1 MVLIMRLYLIALQ
14 FLTIIPVPF
23 SFPYEERDLGRS
35 MAFFPLVGLFLGALL
50 VGADF
55 IMTPWLHRPVA
66 DLLLITLLSAVTG
79 ALHLDGLADVC
90 DGLAAR
96 GSRERFLTVMKDSHI
111 GAVGVVGLILALL
124 LKYQALLQI
133 PLDNKR
139 EVLLFFPFVARFS
152 QVQMAVGAKKA
163 RADGLGSA
171 FIGGAGIRQFVI
183 AGVIT
188 LAGAWLLLGVRG
200 ICCCLAL
207 YLFTWGLK
215 WWFHW
220 KSGGITGDII
230 GCVSE
235 LNEILSLLV
244 VQAFWR

>member
-1 MVLIMRLYLIALQ
+1 
-14 FLTIIPVPF
+14 
-23 SFPYEERDLGRS
+23 
-35 MAFFPLVGLFLGALL
+35 MAFFPLAGLFLGALL

-55 IMTPWLHRPVA
+55 ILTLRLPRPVA

-96 GSRERFLTVMKDSHI
+96 GSRERFLAVMKDSRI
-111 GAVGVVGLILALL
+111 GAVGVVGLVLALL
-124 LKYQALLQI
+124 IKYQALVHI
-133 PLDNKR
+133 PLVYKR
-139 EVLLFFPFVARFS
+139 EVLLFFPLAARFS
-152 QVQMAVGAKKA
+152 QVQLTVGAKRA

-171 FIGGAGIRQFVI
+171 FIGMAGIWQFVW

-188 LAGAWLLLGVRG
+188 LAGAWLLLGPRG
-200 ICCCLAL
+200 IQCCLAL

-215 WWFHW
+215 WWFHR
-220 KSGGITGDII
+220 KLGGITGDII

-235 LNEILSLLV
+235 LNEILALLV
-244 VQAFWR
+244 LLAFLG

>member
-1 MVLIMRLYLIALQ
+1 MRLYLIALQ

-23 SFPYEERDLGRS
+23 SFRCEERDLGRS

-50 VGADF
+50 VGVDF
-55 IMTPWLHRPVA
+55 ILTPWLPRPVT

-96 GSRERFLTVMKDSHI
+96 GSRERLLTVMKDSRI
-111 GAVGVVGLILALL
+111 GAVGVVGLVLALL

-133 PLDNKR
+133 PLEYKR
-139 EVLLFFPFVARFS
+139 EVLLFFPLVARFS
-152 QVQMAVGAKKA
+152 QVQMTVGARKA
-163 RADGLGSA
+163 RADGLGSV
-171 FIGGAGIRQFVI
+171 FIDTAGIWQFVI

-188 LAGAWLLLGVRG
+188 LACAWLLLDLSG
-200 ICCCLAL
+200 IYCCLTL
-207 YLFTWGLK
+207 YLFTSGLK
-215 WWFHW
+215 WWFHR
-220 KSGGITGDII
+220 KIGGITGDII

-235 LNEILSLLV
+235 LNEILALV
-244 VQAFWR
+244 VVRAFWG

>member
-1 MVLIMRLYLIALQ
+1 MV
-14 FLTIIPVPF
+14 
-23 SFPYEERDLGRS
+23 
-35 MAFFPLVGLFLGALL
+35 FFPLVGLFLGALL
-50 VGADF
+50 VGVDF
-55 IMTPWLHRPVA
+55 ILTPWLHRPVT

-96 GSRERFLTVMKDSHI
+96 GCRERFLTVMKDSRV

-133 PLDNKR
+133 PLEYKR

-152 QVQMAVGAKKA
+152 QVQMTVGAKKA

-171 FIGGAGIRQFVI
+171 FIGTAGIWQFVV
-183 AGVIT
+183 AGAIT
-188 LAGAWLLLGVRG
+188 LAGAWILLGLWG
-200 ICCCLAL
+200 IYCCLAL

-220 KSGGITGDII
+220 KYGGITGDII

-244 VQAFWR
+244 MQAFWG